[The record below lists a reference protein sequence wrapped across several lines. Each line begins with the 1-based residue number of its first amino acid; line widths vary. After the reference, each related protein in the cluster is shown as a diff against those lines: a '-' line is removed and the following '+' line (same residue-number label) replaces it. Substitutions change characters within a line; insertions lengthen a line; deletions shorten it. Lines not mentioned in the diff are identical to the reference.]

1 MTINQ
6 FIQQHYLEL
15 LVLFKKITHNHQ
27 NHQDLLNDCVLNL
40 LEKGDGYCQKL
51 VEDEKV
57 INYLSKMA
65 KTQFN
70 SKTSPFHLT
79 YRNPKKTVELQER
92 DLEIEDVKEE
102 EIDIDRFA
110 DDVRIYIG
118 NLNIYERTIANRH
131 FEEGKS
137 QRELSKHYNINRI
150 HISKTV
156 NTIKSNIQLTFK
168 KEDYEKD

>member
-40 LEKGDGYCQKL
+40 LEKGDEYCKQL
-51 VEDEKV
+51 VKDEKV

-79 YRNPKKTVELQER
+79 YRNPKHNQPLEDDLQ
-92 DLEIEDVKEE
+92 IEDTKEE
-102 EIDIDRFA
+102 QIDIDRFA

-137 QRELSKHYNINRI
+137 QRELSKQYNINRI
-150 HISKTV
+150 HISKTIR
-156 NTIKSNIQLTFK
+156 TIKSNIQLTFK